1 MCDEFAQVLEH
12 TWEPA
17 HEKER
22 EAAAVE
28 SMPLWPMK
36 LHAKRAEDDE
46 DDEPQMGSAVGFN
59 LSTIVLFDQYYC
71 CWVRWGLWRGCQGG
85 MGREEIKSGRRRTTH
100 CLGVNSCLWPYKPPL
115 LRQAVAATWDETL
128 EIMYTTLK
136 SLLGCFIT
144 LSLHSRGTATLLN
157 IIALT
162 FLFFLFISTKSREW
176 FLCSWN
182 CSFISFLFSFFAPFC
197 VPCYFD
203 FNFHFRVSSQASATR
218 DTYNKFLIRFIII
231 PISSNLLLHV
241 LEAFFFMLAWK
252 PKAALDWSQGGSCFD
267 AFCYMLLLVAWGF
280 PIMRW
285 NSSARIHGFWFVN
298 KLSDDDMASN
308 IFHDWNS
315 KRGKR
320 TRVEIENSIKKNQQ
334 TH

>member
-1 MCDEFAQVLEH
+1 
-12 TWEPA
+12 
-17 HEKER
+17 
-22 EAAAVE
+22 
-28 SMPLWPMK
+28 
-36 LHAKRAEDDE
+36 
-46 DDEPQMGSAVGFN
+46 MGA
-59 LSTIVLFDQYYC
+59 L
-71 CWVRWGLWRGCQGG
+71 VRMLRWNGKKT
-85 MGREEIKSGRRRTTH
+85 EIKSGRRRTTH
-100 CLGVNSCLWPYKPPL
+100 CLGVNSCLWPFKPPL
-115 LRQAVAATWDETL
+115 LRQAAAATWDETL
-128 EIMYTTLK
+128 EIMYTTLE

-144 LSLHSRGTATLLN
+144 LSRLSWYGHFAEHNCFNFS
-157 IIALT
+157 
-162 FLFFLFISTKSREW
+162 FLFLLFISTNSREW
-176 FLCSWN
+176 FLC
-182 CSFISFLFSFFAPFC
+182 CVELLVYFISFLFPFC

-252 PKAALDWSQGGSCFD
+252 PKATLDRSQGGSCFD

-308 IFHDWNS
+308 IFHDW
-315 KRGKR
+315 KRERGKR
-320 TRVEIENSIKKNQQ
+320 TRVEIENSIKRNQQ